1 MRLYFFMALI
11 LAFLLFY
18 LYLRYQR
25 EKNLMQIGRYLAVIG
40 IAVFFTY
47 ISKMVLAHKPVFVV
61 HLALLI
67 LSWIG
72 VFYYLFKDRLIWWF
86 LLAPSV
92 TTLFF
97 IFEALFFRENG

>member
-1 MRLYFFMALI
+1 MRLYFLMALL

-18 LYLRYQR
+18 LYFRYRR
-25 EKNLMQIGRYLAVIG
+25 EKDLLQIGRYLAAIG

-47 ISKMVLAHKPVFVV
+47 MSKMVLVHKPVFVV

-72 VFYYLFKDRLIWWF
+72 VFFYLFRERLIWWL